1 MRSAVIYNFLIEA
14 NIMASIA
21 ILLMIPLRKFLR
33 RKLGNTALCF
43 GWLLV
48 ALRLLLPVTLPNPLI
63 SAIRSPFA
71 PDEAIRP
78 IAGQIK
84 VRVTDAL
91 DFLAFRTAG
100 PVARVADQ
108 AYEGMY
114 NASLPILLFRIWL
127 AGAVLVGLWFLAA
140 NIRFR
145 LKLRTDRIEPI
156 SGQLEE
162 QYRAMCAARGVKP
175 VPVYF
180 TDPLP
185 SACLVGVFRPY
196 IVLPLTA
203 SPADA
208 VQVLTHEVCHLK
220 NGDHLWSLLRLA
232 CCAVHWFNPLVW
244 LAANMS
250 RTDAE
255 LRCDDRVIRD
265 MDAADRQSY
274 ANVLVL
280 AASRRTLPGVG
291 VLATGM
297 TMTGRRLKER
307 VSSVLEKIKPL
318 RWLTVTFA
326 VVASA
331 CLVGAFATSE
341 APLRPRL
348 VSGVSALNPGRER
361 IETEEA
367 AKDFAR
373 RVWAMPELG
382 GRSFDQ
388 FPVWNAWDEEDMDTE
403 VWFVNAMDGEDGLIQ
418 FDMGFTKD
426 GNLFGFSDYLRN
438 EGYYAADVTF
448 GGEAAEALA
457 ADLRAFVGA
466 VCPGAVETMRSYKI
480 PLEYQNGGKRM
491 VEVAFYDLDEPG
503 DDATACSAYFTVQI
517 APETVIVYYN
527 LNHGAV
533 SGNG

>member
-14 NIMASIA
+14 NIMATIA
-21 ILLMIPLRKFLR
+21 ILLMIPLRRFLR
-33 RKLGNTALCF
+33 RQLGNTALCF

-48 ALRLLLPVTLPNPLI
+48 ALRLLLPVTLPNPFI
-63 SAIRSPFA
+63 ASIRSPFA
-71 PDEAIRP
+71 ADAAIRP

-84 VRVTDAL
+84 VRLTDAL
-91 DFLAFRTAG
+91 DFLAFRTRG
-100 PVARVADQ
+100 PVAKVADR

-114 NASLPILLFRIWL
+114 NANLPILLVKVWL
-127 AGAVLVGLWFLAA
+127 AGAAAVALWFLIA

-145 LKLRTDRIEPI
+145 LKMRADRIEPI
-156 SGQLEE
+156 SGQLEA
-162 QYRAMCAARGVKP
+162 QYLAMCQARGVKP

-208 VQVLTHEVCHLK
+208 IRVLTHEVCHLK

-232 CCAVHWFNPLVW
+232 CCAVHWFNPFVW
-244 LAANMS
+244 LAAGMS

-255 LRCDDRVIRD
+255 LRCDDRVIHD
-265 MDAADRQSY
+265 MDAAERQAY

-280 AASRRTLPGVG
+280 AASRRTSPGVG

-307 VSSVLEKIKPL
+307 VASVLERIRPL

-326 VVASA
+326 VMASA

-341 APLRPRL
+341 MALRPRL
-348 VSGVSALNPGRER
+348 LTGVSELNPEQTR
-361 IETEEA
+361 IADEEA

-373 RVWAMPELG
+373 RVWMMPQLG

-388 FPVWNAWDEEDMDTE
+388 APVWEAWDEEDMDTE
-403 VWFVNAMDGEDGLIQ
+403 VWFVNALDGEGGYVL
-418 FDMGFTKD
+418 FDMGFTVD
-426 GNLFGFSDYLRN
+426 GHLFGLSDYKRLDN
-438 EGYYAADVTF
+438 YYAAEVTF

-457 ADLRAFVGA
+457 EDLRAFVRA
-466 VCPGAVETMRSYKI
+466 VCPGVAETMRSFRI
-480 PLEYQNGGKRM
+480 PLEYQNGDRRA
-491 VEVAFYDLDEPG
+491 VDVAFYDSEEPG
-503 DDATACSAYFTVQI
+503 DDNAECSVYFTVQI
-517 APETVIVYYN
+517 APETVITYYN
-527 LNHGAV
+527 INHGSV
-533 SGNG
+533 NGNG